1 MLSFDLLLLRTTP
14 IVLPTELTPSDLTT
28 LEGTIGQPIVL
39 MMQQSELMI
48 NVPTAKMPT
57 ETTSIEG
64 LIDIL
69 LPIAKSSLMMIEGSE
84 SSVLVKTN
92 L

>member
-1 MLSFDLLLLRTTP
+1 M
-14 IVLPTELTPSDLTT
+14 LPTELTASDLTT

>member
-1 MLSFDLLLLRTTP
+1 
-14 IVLPTELTPSDLTT
+14 
-28 LEGTIGQPIVL
+28 

>member
-1 MLSFDLLLLRTTP
+1 M
-14 IVLPTELTPSDLTT
+14 LPTELTPSDLTT

>member
-1 MLSFDLLLLRTTP
+1 M
-14 IVLPTELTPSDLTT
+14 LPTELTASDLTT

-69 LPIAKSSLMMIEGSE
+69 LPIAKSSLMMIEGSG

>member
-1 MLSFDLLLLRTTP
+1 M
-14 IVLPTELTPSDLTT
+14 LPTELTASDLTT

-69 LPIAKSSLMMIEGSE
+69 LPIAKSSLMMIEESE

>member
-14 IVLPTELTPSDLTT
+14 IVLPTELTASDLTT

-69 LPIAKSSLMMIEGSE
+69 LPIAKSSLMMIEESE

>member
-1 MLSFDLLLLRTTP
+1 M
-14 IVLPTELTPSDLTT
+14 LPTELTPSDLTT

-64 LIDIL
+64 LIDF
-69 LPIAKSSLMMIEGSE
+69 LPIAKSSLMMIEESE